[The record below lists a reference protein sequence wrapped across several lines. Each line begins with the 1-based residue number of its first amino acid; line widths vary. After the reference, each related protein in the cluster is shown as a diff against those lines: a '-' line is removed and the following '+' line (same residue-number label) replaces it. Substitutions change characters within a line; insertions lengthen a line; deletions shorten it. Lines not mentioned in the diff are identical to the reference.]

1 MAKRNIGATIS
12 LKDGGFKSGIKNA
25 ISELNNFK
33 KGSSGATSSVKQLGS
48 QSNSAGSTLQ
58 SLAKKAAGVV
68 TAYAGFRQLVN
79 FGKDIIN
86 TGMEF
91 EQSMAQV
98 QAISGAT
105 GADFAALQQKA
116 KEMGATTKFSAIES
130 AEAMT
135 YMGMAGWNSSQMI
148 DGIAGIMN
156 LAAASGEELG
166 SVSDIV
172 TDSLTAFGLQ
182 ASDSA
187 HFADVLA
194 VAASKSNTNV
204 AMLGESFKN
213 VAPVAGA
220 MGYSFEDTTTALGI
234 MANAG
239 IKSSDAGTSLRGVMT
254 RLAKPTKD
262 VSTALNA
269 LNISVV
275 NSDGSMKSLS
285 NLVPEL
291 QKKFSGL
298 TEEQK
303 GQYATMIAGKNA
315 LSGFLAIVNSST
327 SDWDALSGAIANAD
341 GTAQSMAD
349 TMNDTV
355 SGQMTL
361 LKSQFEGVKI
371 AIFDSLGSSQFKNVI
386 ASFSSGLQAITPTLT
401 SVTTAIGNGLFNAIE
416 TTKNVLSGMVDNW
429 NWLGPIV
436 YGVVGAITA
445 YNAITGIKNGLTA
458 ISAATT
464 GLEASAFSGLS
475 IAQLATTATAGALTA
490 AQTALNAAFIA
501 SPIGWI
507 VIGIGA
513 LIAAFVLLWNNCE
526 GFRNFFIGMWN
537 KIKTAFGTVAN
548 AIKSA
553 LIPLKDAMVG
563 AFQEA
568 WEVIKIVW
576 DFVAPYFNALWNTV
590 KQYFNVVKVYIS
602 GAINTAWAII
612 KAVWDTVVGYFTAV
626 WNTIKGIFSVV
637 KNVLTGNW
645 SGAWEAIKG
654 IVSGWG
660 AYFQGIWNSIKSV
673 FAAVGSW
680 FSTTFSA
687 AWTAV
692 KNIFATWGTFFSGLW
707 NGIVSVFSGVAS
719 WFGGIFSSA
728 WNMVVNAFSGVVG
741 FFQGIWNTIKNMF
754 TSIGTSIANGIS
766 GAFKSVINSVIS
778 FAGNLINGF
787 INSINWA
794 IGVINKIPGV
804 NITKLQTVNL
814 PMLANGGNITR
825 PGDVIVGERGP
836 EMLHLPKGAS
846 VEPLDRKGGKTENKF
861 YINIDAKDKSPEEIA
876 NELVPK
882 LKLAL
887 EVL

>member
-1 MAKRNIGATIS
+1 MAKKNIGATIS
-12 LKDGGFKSGIKNA
+12 LKDNGFQSGIKSA
-25 ISELNNFK
+25 ISSINTLK
-33 KGSSGATSSVKQLGS
+33 SGTSSATSSVKTFGNQA
-48 QSNSAGSTLQ
+48 NSAGSTLT
-58 SLAKKAAGVV
+58 SLAKKAVGVV
-68 TAYAGFRQLVN
+68 TAYAGLRQLTAL
-79 FGKDIIN
+79 GKDIIN

-91 EQSMAQV
+91 EQGMAEV

-105 GADFAALQQKA
+105 GKDFDALREKA
-116 KEMGATTKFSAIES
+116 KEMGAKTKFSAIES
-130 AEAMT
+130 AEAMK
-135 YMGMAGWNSSQMI
+135 YMGMAGWSSSQMI

-172 TDSLTAFGLQ
+172 TDSLTAFGMQ
-182 ASDSA
+182 AADSSY
-187 HFADVLA
+187 FADVLA
-194 VAASKSNTNV
+194 VASSKANTNV
-204 AMLGESFKN
+204 SLLGESFKT

-220 MGYSFEDTTTALGI
+220 MGYSFEDTTAALGI

-239 IKSSDAGTSLRGVMT
+239 VKGGEAGTALRSVMT
-254 RLAKPTKD
+254 RLAKPTKE
-262 VSTALNA
+262 VSQALDA
-269 LNISVV
+269 VGVSAV

-285 NLVPEL
+285 ELIPEL

-315 LSGFLAIVNSST
+315 MSGFLTLVNASEA
-327 SDWDALSGAIANAD
+327 DWNNLSGAIANAD
-341 GTAQSMAD
+341 GTAQAMAD
-349 TMNDTV
+349 TMNNTV
-355 SGQMTL
+355 SGKLTL

-371 AIFDSLGSSQFKNVI
+371 AIFDSLGSSQFMGILDQVSN
-386 ASFSSGLQAITPTLT
+386 GLSAMTPTII
-401 SVTTAIGNGLFNAIE
+401 SVASAIGNGLFTAIE
-416 TTKNVLSGMVDNW
+416 TAKNALSALIDNW
-429 NWLGPIV
+429 NWLGPII
-436 YGVVGAITA
+436 YGVVGAIAA
-445 YNAITGIKNGLTA
+445 YNAIIGIKNGLTA
-458 ISAATT
+458 ISVATT

-507 VIGIGA
+507 VLGIGA
-513 LIAAFVLLWNNCE
+513 IIAVFALLWKNCE
-526 GFRNFFIGMWN
+526 GFRNFFIGMWE
-537 KIKTAFGTVAN
+537 KIKVAFGTVVN

-553 LIPLKDAMVG
+553 LGPLKEAMTG

-568 WEVIKIVW
+568 WAVIKMVW
-576 DFVAPYFNALWNTV
+576 DFVSPYFNALWNTV

-602 GAINTAWAII
+602 GAINTAWTII
-612 KAVWDTVVGYFTAV
+612 KAVWDTVIGYFTAI

-637 KNVLTGNW
+637 KNVLSGNW
-645 SGAWEAIKG
+645 QGAWDAIKG
-654 IVSGWG
+654 IVAGWS
-660 AYFQGIWNSIKSV
+660 AYFQGVWNSIKSI

-680 FSTTFSA
+680 FSSTFSA
-687 AWTAV
+687 AWTAI
-692 KNIFATWGTFFSGLW
+692 KNIFATWGNFFSGLW
-707 NGIVSVFSGVAS
+707 NGIVSVFSAVGS
-719 WFGGIFSSA
+719 WFGSIFSAA
-728 WNMVVNAFSGVVG
+728 WQAIVNAFSGVVG
-741 FFQGIWNTIKNMF
+741 FFQGIWDTIKNMF
-754 TSIGTSIANGIS
+754 TSIGTAIANGIS
-766 GAFKSVINSVIS
+766 GAFRSVINSVIS

-804 NITKLQTVNL
+804 NITRLQTVNL

-825 PGDVIVGERGP
+825 PGDVIVGEKGP

-846 VEPLDRKGGKTENKF
+846 VEPLDKNKNKGGNIF
-861 YINIDAKDKSPEEIA
+861 NINIDARDKSPEEIV

-887 EVL
+887 EII

>member
-1 MAKRNIGATIS
+1 MAKKNIGATIS
-12 LKDGGFKSGIKNA
+12 LKDGGFKSGIKSA
-25 ISELNNFK
+25 ISNLGSFK
-33 KGSSGATSSVKQLGS
+33 KGSDSATSSMK
-48 QSNSAGSTLQ
+48 
-58 SLAKKAAGVV
+58 
-68 TAYAGFRQLVN
+68 
-79 FGKDIIN
+79 
-86 TGMEF
+86 
-91 EQSMAQV
+91 
-98 QAISGAT
+98 
-105 GADFAALQQKA
+105 
-116 KEMGATTKFSAIES
+116 KFSS
-130 AEAMT
+130 QT
-135 YMGMAGWNSSQMI
+135 NS
-148 DGIAGIMN
+148 
-156 LAAASGEELG
+156 
-166 SVSDIV
+166 
-172 TDSLTAFGLQ
+172 
-182 ASDSA
+182 
-187 HFADVLA
+187 
-194 VAASKSNTNV
+194 
-204 AMLGESFKN
+204 
-213 VAPVAGA
+213 
-220 MGYSFEDTTTALGI
+220 
-234 MANAG
+234 
-239 IKSSDAGTSLRGVMT
+239 AGTSLASMAKKVVGVVAAYASMKQLVTWGKACIDAANTQASAEARLETLMMNVAGTTMENVSAMKKYAAELQGVTTVGDEVTIQGASQLATFQLQSDTIKTILPALQDLAVSQYGVAVSGDQMQSMANLVGKVMT
-254 RLAKPTKD
+254 GNVGALTRYGVTLNDAQSKILKTGTESERAAMLVEVLGQNFGGLAEAMANTPEGKVQQLKNAWGDMQEVIGTKLYPIVTTVLQYITAKLPAIQSAFSSVVNFIMPGIQGLANIATTFVDVLWNGVQTSIKPAFDSLMAAIQPVWDGLVGMGGSISWTGIL
-262 VSTALNA
+262 STALDA
-269 LNISVV
+269 IGAGLQ
-275 NSDGSMKSLS
+275 
-285 NLVPEL
+285 LVADI
-291 QKKFSGL
+291 
-298 TEEQK
+298 T
-303 GQYATMIAGKNA
+303 
-315 LSGFLAIVNSST
+315 
-327 SDWDALSGAIANAD
+327 GAVIN
-341 GTAQSMAD
+341 
-349 TMNDTV
+349 NW
-355 SGQMTL
+355 
-361 LKSQFEGVKI
+361 
-371 AIFDSLGSSQFKNVI
+371 NVI
-386 ASFSSGLQAITPTLT
+386 
-401 SVTTAIGNGLFNAIE
+401 
-416 TTKNVLSGMVDNW
+416 
-429 NWLGPIV
+429 GPIV
-436 YGVVGAITA
+436 YGVAGAIAA
-445 YNAITGIKNGLTA
+445 YNIAVGITNGLQT
-458 ISAATT
+458 ICAATT
-464 GLEASAFSGLS
+464 GASAAAMGAMSFSE
-475 IAQLATTATAGALTA
+475 LAAATATGVLTA
-490 AQTALNAAFIA
+490 AQSALNAVFIA

-507 VIGIGA
+507 VIGIVA
-513 LIAAFVLLWNNCE
+513 LIAAFVALWQNCE

-537 KIKTAFGTVAN
+537 KIKTAFSTVIS
-548 AIKSA
+548 AIKNA
-553 LIPLKDAMVG
+553 LGPLKDAMVG

-568 WEVIKIVW
+568 WAVIKMVW

-680 FSTTFSA
+680 FSSTFSA

-692 KNIFATWGTFFSGLW
+692 KNIFATWGSFFSGLW

-719 WFGGIFSSA
+719 WFGSIFSSA

-754 TSIGTSIANGIS
+754 TSIGTSIADGIS

-861 YINIDAKDKSPEEIA
+861 YINIDARDKSPEEIA